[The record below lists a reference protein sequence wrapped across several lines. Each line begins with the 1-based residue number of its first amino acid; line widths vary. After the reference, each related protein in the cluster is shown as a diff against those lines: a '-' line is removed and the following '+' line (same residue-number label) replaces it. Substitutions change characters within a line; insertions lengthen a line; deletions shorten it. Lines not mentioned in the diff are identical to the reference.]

1 MKGETLM
8 KKNRILSLVM
18 ALVMLLGVTSA
29 CAESLNL
36 AQLPLT
42 TEEGATISILAIN
55 SYYSNVDLKDAT
67 LLKEIADRAGVT
79 IEWTLIDP
87 SSYADS
93 VSPMLA
99 SGKDLPDIIM
109 MPDKDLNMDYL
120 SSGLVEALDEHLDI
134 MPNYSAFLEKNPII
148 KGSLTAVDGH
158 IYYVPQTVVTNNYQ
172 PVLMYNTLWLEKLGI
187 EVPTTLDAFVDY
199 LRKIKETDLN
209 GNGEAD
215 EIPMSIQSAFL
226 PYMFAPAFGLD
237 LVSGYYADDN
247 GVVHYAPYEKDA
259 YKAYLS
265 FLNGLYNEGLLEQ
278 EFASLNRD
286 QIVARC
292 ANDQT
297 GVTFDYSWQMSTLY
311 SAQYDSYKADSSKGV
326 IVGAAPLSGENEGF
340 YVGRNP
346 ISNIFGINAKSKNK
360 ELAIKFLDYAMSDEA
375 QDLYVWGMEGLTY
388 EVDADGA
395 RHFLPRCTEDTIWY
409 QGLGINAPNMPS
421 QQSVPAT
428 DVLLAAWHVQNDRDY
443 EEPYI
448 RALFPE
454 VYSTEEEAEI
464 SGMYQVDIQTYVDEN
479 AIAFITGTKN
489 LEADFDAYIQT
500 LENMQIGE
508 MLKVRQAQYDRF
520 AAATK

>member
-1 MKGETLM
+1 M
-8 KKNRILSLVM
+8 KKTRILSLVLAL
-18 ALVMLLGVTSA
+18 ALVFGLVPA
-29 CAESLNL
+29 CAENLNL
-36 AQLPLT
+36 ATLPLT
-42 TEEGATISILAIN
+42 TEEGATVSILAIN
-55 SYYSNVDLKDAT
+55 SYYSNVDLRDAT
-67 LLKEIADRAGVT
+67 LLKEIANRAGVT

-120 SSGLVEALDEHLDI
+120 SSGLVEPLDEHFDL
-134 MPNYSAFLEKNPII
+134 MPNYTAFLEKNPII

-172 PVLMYNTLWLEKLGI
+172 PVLMYNMPWLEKLGI
-187 EVPTTLDAFVDY
+187 EAPKTLDEFVDY
-199 LRKIKETDLN
+199 LRKIKETDMN

-215 EIPMSIQSAFL
+215 EIPMSLMNAFL
-226 PYMFAPAFGLD
+226 PYAFGPAFGMD
-237 LVSGYYADDN
+237 LVSGYYADDQ
-247 GVVHYAPYEKDA
+247 GVVHYGPYEKDA

-278 EFASLNRD
+278 EFASLDRD

-292 ANDQT
+292 ANDTT
-297 GVTFDYSWQMSTLY
+297 GATFDFSWQMSTLY
-311 SAQYDSYKADSSKGV
+311 SAQYESYKADPSKGV
-326 IVGAAPLSGENEGF
+326 IAGAAPLSGEFAGA
-340 YVGRNP
+340 YIGRNP
-346 ISNIFGINAKSKNK
+346 ISNIFGINAKSANK

-388 EVDADGA
+388 EVDAEGN
-395 RHFLPRCTEDTIWY
+395 RHFLPKCTEDTIWY

-428 DVLLAAWHVQNDRDY
+428 DVLLAPWHVQNDREF
-443 EEPYI
+443 EEPFI
-448 RALFPE
+448 RAPYPE

-479 AIAFITGTKN
+479 AVAFITGTKN
-489 LEADFDAYIQT
+489 LEDDFDAYIAT
-500 LENMQIGE
+500 LESMQIGE

-520 AAATK
+520 ASATK

>member
-1 MKGETLM
+1 M
-8 KKNRILSLVM
+8 KKTRILSLVLAL
-18 ALVMLLGVTSA
+18 ALVFGLIPAT
-29 CAESLNL
+29 AENL
-36 AQLPLT
+36 AALPLT
-42 TEEGATISILAIN
+42 TEAGATVSILAIN
-55 SYYSNVDLKDAT
+55 SYYSNVDLRDAT

-120 SSGLVEALDEHLDI
+120 SSGLVEPLDEHFDL
-134 MPNYSAFLEKNPII
+134 MPNYTAFLEKNPII

-172 PVLMYNTLWLEKLGI
+172 PVLMYNMPWLEKLGI
-187 EVPTTLDAFVDY
+187 EAPKTLDEFVDY
-199 LRKIKETDLN
+199 LRKIKETDMN

-215 EIPMSIQSAFL
+215 EIPMSLMNAFL
-226 PYMFAPAFGLD
+226 PYAFGPAFGMD
-237 LVSGYYADDN
+237 LVSGYYADDQ
-247 GVVHYAPYEKDA
+247 GVVHYGPYEKEN
-259 YKAYLS
+259 YKAYLT

-278 EFASLNRD
+278 EFASLDRD

-292 ANDQT
+292 ANDTT
-297 GVTFDYSWQMSTLY
+297 GVTFDFSWQMSTLY
-311 SAQYDSYKADSSKGV
+311 SAQYESYKADPSKGV
-326 IVGAAPLSGENEGF
+326 IAGAAPLSGEYAGA
-340 YVGRNP
+340 YIGRNP
-346 ISNIFGINAKSKNK
+346 ISNIFGINAKSANK
-360 ELAIKFLDYAMSDEA
+360 ELAIKFLDYAMSEEA

-388 EVDADGA
+388 EVDADGV

-428 DVLLAAWHVQNDRDY
+428 DVLLAAWHVQNDRDF
-443 EEPYI
+443 EEPFI
-448 RALFPE
+448 RAPYPE

-479 AIAFITGTKN
+479 AIAFIIGTKN
-489 LEADFDAYIQT
+489 LEADFDAYIAT
-500 LENMQIGE
+500 LESMQIGE
-508 MLKVRQAQYDRF
+508 MLKIRQAQYDRF
-520 AAATK
+520 ASATK

>member
-1 MKGETLM
+1 M
-8 KKNRILSLVM
+8 KKTRILSLVLAL
-18 ALVMLLGVTSA
+18 ALVFGLVPAT
-29 CAESLNL
+29 AENL
-36 AQLPLT
+36 AELPLT
-42 TEEGATISILAIN
+42 TEAGATVSILAIN
-55 SYYSNVDLKDAT
+55 SYYSNVDLRDAT

-120 SSGLVEALDEHLDI
+120 SSGLVEPLDEHFDL
-134 MPNYSAFLEKNPII
+134 MPNYTAFLEKNPII

-172 PVLMYNTLWLEKLGI
+172 PVLMYNMPWLEKLGL
-187 EVPTTLDAFVDY
+187 EAPKTLDDFVAY
-199 LRKIKETDLN
+199 LRKIKETDMN

-215 EIPMSIQSAFL
+215 EIPMSLMNAFL
-226 PYMFAPAFGLD
+226 PYAFGPAFGMD
-237 LVSGYYADDN
+237 LVSGYYADDQ
-247 GVVHYAPYEKDA
+247 GVVHYGPYEKEN
-259 YKAYLS
+259 YKAYLT
-265 FLNGLYNEGLLEQ
+265 FLNGLYKEGLLEQ
-278 EFASLNRD
+278 EFASLDRD

-292 ANDQT
+292 ANDTT
-297 GVTFDYSWQMSTLY
+297 GATFDFSWQMSTLY
-311 SAQYDSYKADSSKGV
+311 SAQYESYKADPSKGV
-326 IVGAAPLSGENEGF
+326 IAGAAPLSGEFAGA
-340 YVGRNP
+340 YIGRNP
-346 ISNIFGINAKSKNK
+346 ISNIFGINAKSANK

-388 EVDADGA
+388 EVDAEGN
-395 RHFLPRCTEDTIWY
+395 RHFLPKCTEDTIWY

-428 DVLLAAWHVQNDRDY
+428 DVLLAPWHVQNDREF
-443 EEPYI
+443 EEPFI
-448 RALFPE
+448 RAPYPE

-479 AIAFITGTKN
+479 AVAFITGTKN
-489 LEADFDAYIQT
+489 LEDDFDAYIAT
-500 LENMQIGE
+500 LESMQIGE

-520 AAATK
+520 ASATK

>member
-1 MKGETLM
+1 M
-8 KKNRILSLVM
+8 KKTRILSLVL
-18 ALVMLLGVTSA
+18 ALALLLGLVPA
-29 CAESLNL
+29 GAESLNL
-36 AQLPLT
+36 ATLPLT
-42 TEEGATISILAIN
+42 TEEGATVSILAIN
-55 SYYSNVDLKDAT
+55 SYYSNVDLRDAT
-67 LLKEIADRAGVT
+67 LLKEIANRAGVT

-120 SSGLVEALDEHLDI
+120 SSGLVEPLDEHFDL
-134 MPNYSAFLEKNPII
+134 MPNYTAFLEKNPII

-172 PVLMYNTLWLEKLGI
+172 PVLMYNMPWLEKLGI
-187 EVPTTLDAFVDY
+187 EAPKTLDEFVDY
-199 LRKIKETDLN
+199 LRKIKETDMN

-215 EIPMSIQSAFL
+215 EIPMSLMNAFL
-226 PYMFAPAFGLD
+226 PYAFGPAFGMD
-237 LVSGYYADDN
+237 LVSGYYADEQ
-247 GVVHYAPYEKDA
+247 GVVHYGPYEKEN
-259 YKAYLS
+259 YKAYLK
-265 FLNGLYNEGLLEQ
+265 FLNGLYSEGLLEQ
-278 EFASLNRD
+278 EFASLDRD

-292 ANDQT
+292 ANDTT
-297 GVTFDYSWQMSTLY
+297 GVIFDYSWQMSTLY
-311 SAQYDSYKADSSKGV
+311 SAQYDSYKADPSKGV
-326 IVGAAPLSGENEGF
+326 IAGAAPLSGEYEGA
-340 YVGRNP
+340 YIGRNP
-346 ISNIFGINAKSKNK
+346 ISNIFGINAKSENK
-360 ELAIKFLDYAMSDEA
+360 ELAIKFLDYAMSEEA

-388 EVDADGA
+388 EVDANGE
-395 RHFLPRCTEDTIWY
+395 RHFLPKCTEDTIWY

-428 DVLLAAWHVQNDRDY
+428 DVLLAAWHVQNDREF
-443 EEPYI
+443 EEPFI
-448 RALFPE
+448 RAPYPE

-489 LEADFDAYIQT
+489 LEDDFDAYIAT
-500 LENMQIGE
+500 LESMQIGE